1 MLNFLIK
8 LILGIEVSPENF
20 RAGGLVASAIVLIF
34 GYLLIVVGN
43 FFGII
48 DNLLTVSHQP
58 WYSFYLAKFSFLMI
72 FAKIISLSLFTTK
85 NNTAGRFVAAFVVQF
100 TTLVGIVVLHMISN
114 SFENLVTNT
123 QMKTAMAIFPYV
135 LSIAAFLIIRG
146 IYEVE
151 YFDSKK
157 FFNSK

>member
-1 MLNFLIK
+1 MLDFIIK
-8 LILGIEVSPENF
+8 LVLGVEISKENF
-20 RAGGLVASAIVLIF
+20 RWGGLIASAIVILF
-34 GYLLIVVGN
+34 GYLLIAVGN

-48 DNLLTVSHQP
+48 DNLLTVSQQP

-72 FAKIISLSLFTTK
+72 IIKIISLSLFTTK

-100 TTLVGIVVLHMISN
+100 ISLVGIVVLHMISN
-114 SFENLVTNT
+114 SFENLVTDT
-123 QMKTAMAIFPYV
+123 QMKTAMVILPYV
-135 LSIAAFLIIRG
+135 LSIASFLIIRG